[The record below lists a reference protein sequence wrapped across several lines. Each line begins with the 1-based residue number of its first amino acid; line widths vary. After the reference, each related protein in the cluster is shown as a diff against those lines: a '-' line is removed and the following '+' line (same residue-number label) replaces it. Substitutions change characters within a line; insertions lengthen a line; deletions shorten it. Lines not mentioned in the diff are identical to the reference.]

1 MPQAMTSFGGVAYQS
16 VGEASED
23 FFALLAEAKTE
34 SAPTEES
41 EPVVRRLYA
50 STECR
55 RESEMS
61 LRWSARRVDSA

>member
-1 MPQAMTSFGGVAYQS
+1 MPQAMTRERGVAHQS
-16 VGEASED
+16 VGETSVD
-23 FFALLAEAKTE
+23 FFAALLAEAKTE

-55 RESEMS
+55 RES
-61 LRWSARRVDSA
+61 ANH